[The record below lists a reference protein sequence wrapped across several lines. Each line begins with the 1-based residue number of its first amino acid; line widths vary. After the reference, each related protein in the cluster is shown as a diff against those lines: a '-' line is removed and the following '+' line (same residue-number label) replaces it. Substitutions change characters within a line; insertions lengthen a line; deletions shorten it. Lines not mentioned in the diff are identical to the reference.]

1 MGMSRRL
8 VLASLAGVLAAGSLA
23 IGLHTAGAT
32 ERPGRRD
39 AGGGNIERGRRL
51 FLVGCA
57 SCHGQSGE
65 GTAQGPDLR
74 GVGAA
79 SADFQLSTGRMPNT
93 APDRQSVTKRSP
105 YTRREIDDLVA
116 YVASLGPGPPIP
128 DVNDPPGDL
137 QEGGELY
144 LDNCAACHS
153 ASGNGGAL
161 SVGRDAPTV
170 HGATQVEVG
179 EAIRTGPG
187 NMPVFG
193 PGTFTRQ
200 QVNSIVRYV
209 EYLKKPEDP
218 GGLSLGLVGPI
229 TEGLVA
235 ILVGLGALMLLTRW
249 IEPPAVREEP
259 PAVTA
264 ASPTVTAEPEPATA
278 PEDQQ

>member
-1 MGMSRRL
+1 MSRRL

>member
-1 MGMSRRL
+1 MSRRAVAPLL
-8 VLASLAGVLAAGSLA
+8 VGVLAAGLLA
-23 IGLHTAGAT
+23 IGLHTAGAME
-32 ERPGRRD
+32 ERPQVQA
-39 AGGGNIERGRRL
+39 AGNADRGRRL

-57 SCHGQSGE
+57 YCHGQNGE

-74 GVGAA
+74 RVGAA

-128 DVNDPPGDL
+128 DVHDPPGDL
-137 QEGGELY
+137 QEGGQLY
-144 LDNCAACHS
+144 LDNCAACHG

-161 SVGRDAPTV
+161 SVGRDAPTL
-170 HGATQVEVG
+170 HGSTPVEIG
-179 EAIRTGPG
+179 EAMRTGPG

-193 PGTFTRQ
+193 PGTFTPQ
-200 QVNSIVRYV
+200 QLNSIVRYV
-209 EYLKKPEDP
+209 EYLKKPQDP

-235 ILVGLGALMLLTRW
+235 ILVGLGALMLITRW
-249 IEPPAVREEP
+249 IEPPAMREEP
-259 PAVTA
+259 PAGMA
-264 ASPTVTAEPEPATA
+264 ASPTVTPEPEPATA
-278 PEDQQ
+278 PEEQP

>member
-1 MGMSRRL
+1 MSRRVV
-8 VLASLAGVLAAGSLA
+8 VLLLAGVLAAGLLA
-23 IGLHTAGAT
+23 IGLHTAGAI
-32 ERPGRRD
+32 EPQRSQGQ
-39 AGGGNIERGRRL
+39 GNAERGQRL
-51 FLVGCA
+51 FLTGCA
-57 SCHGQSGE
+57 TCHGQHGE
-65 GTAQGPDLR
+65 GTSQGPDLR

-93 APDRQSVTKRSP
+93 APDRPSVSKRSP

-116 YVASLGPGPPIP
+116 YVASLGAGPPIP
-128 DVNDPPGDL
+128 DVHDPPGDL
-137 QEGGELY
+137 QEGGQLF

-153 ASGNGGAL
+153 AAGNGGAL
-161 SVGRDAPTV
+161 SVGRDAPTL
-170 HGATQVEVG
+170 HGSTPVEVA
-179 EAIRTGPG
+179 EAVRTGPG

-235 ILVGLGALMLLTRW
+235 ILVGLGALMLITRW
-249 IEPPAVREEP
+249 IEPRAMREAP
-259 PAVTA
+259 
-264 ASPTVTAEPEPATA
+264 
-278 PEDQQ
+278 PEDET

>member
-1 MGMSRRL
+1 MSRRL

-278 PEDQQ
+278 PEDQR

>member
-1 MGMSRRL
+1 MSRRL
-8 VLASLAGVLAAGSLA
+8 VLTSLAGVLAAGSLA

-32 ERPGRRD
+32 ELPGRRD

-278 PEDQQ
+278 PEDQR